1 MYEQNMNESPA
12 ALTGFGVSIM
22 IGIKLGGSAP
32 ALFRRNNMSRR
43 KRRGDGL
50 RKVLIALIVILIA
63 AIGVLLWLCFD
74 LASGPQAPVVTE
86 PIVTQPPATE
96 APATEPTTQPT
107 TAPPEP
113 EHVVS
118 TATILSTGDLL
129 MHGQLITD
137 ARQADGSYDFSY
149 IFPYITEYV
158 TAADYAVANL
168 ETTLAGTAKPYQGN
182 PMFNCP
188 DELVDAA
195 KAAGFDMLLTT
206 SNHSYDSQQAGFER
220 TIRTIREKGL
230 TNLGTMLSADEP
242 KYTVQDINGIRIGMI
257 AYTYEDSQGPGN
269 PPALNYNPM
278 QAGGYDLINCF
289 RHSDPDSL
297 YTHLDTQMELMRA
310 DGAEAIVVY
319 LHWGQEYKLE
329 ANASQKEIARKLCDM
344 GVDVIIGGHPHVVE
358 PIELL
363 ESTVDPNHRT
373 VCLYSMG
380 NAVSNQRLGKISNIS
395 TAHTEDGVLFS
406 ITFSKYSDGTVYLED
421 VDLIPTWV
429 RAIDSNGSTV
439 VRDSGTIRRYE
450 ILPLEDSRRSQ
461 WAELFG
467 IDESTLAQCTDS
479 WQRTMDIVGEGL
491 RQSRDY
497 LSAEKTAREANYL
510 WLAQNAA

>member
-1 MYEQNMNESPA
+1 
-12 ALTGFGVSIM
+12 
-22 IGIKLGGSAP
+22 
-32 ALFRRNNMSRR
+32 MSNR

-50 RKVLIALIVILIA
+50 RNVLIALIVLLILS
-63 AIGVLLWLCFD
+63 IGLLVFLCVK
-74 LASGPQAPVVTE
+74 LATAPQEPQVAQPTQSVTLPTE
-86 PIVTQPPATE
+86 TTQPPTTE
-96 APATEPTTQPT
+96 TPT

-129 MHGQLITD
+129 MHGGLIN
-137 ARQADGSYDFSY
+137 AANQGDGTYDFGY

-195 KAAGFDMLLTT
+195 KNAGFDMLLTA
-206 SNHSYDSQQAGFER
+206 SNHSYDSQQPGFER
-220 TIRTIREKGL
+220 TIRTVREKGL
-230 TNLGTMLSADEP
+230 TNLGTMLSAEEP
-242 KYTVQDINGIRIGMI
+242 KYVVQDINGIKIGMI
-257 AYTYEDSQGPGN
+257 AYTYEDSLGPGN

-278 QAGGYDLINCF
+278 NAGGYDLINCF

-297 YTHLDTQMELMRA
+297 YNHLGPQMELMKA

-329 ANASQKEIARKLCDM
+329 ANASQKEIAQHLCDM

-358 PIELL
+358 PVELL
-363 ESTVDPNHRT
+363 ESATDPSHRT

-380 NAVSNQRLGKISNIS
+380 NAVSNQRQGLLKSIT

-406 ITFSKYSDGTVYLED
+406 VTFSKYSDGTVYLED
-421 VDLIPTWV
+421 VELIPIWV
-429 RAIDSNGSTV
+429 RAVDATGNTV
-439 VRDSGTIRRYE
+439 VRSSATIRRYE
-450 ILPLEDSRRSQ
+450 MLPLDENRRDQ
-461 WAELFG
+461 WAEQFG
-467 IDESTLAQCTDS
+467 IDDSTLIQCQDS
-479 WQRTMDIVGEGL
+479 WQRTMDIVGQGL
-491 RQSRDY
+491 SQSREY
-497 LSAEKTAREANYL
+497 LKAEKLAREANYL

>member
-1 MYEQNMNESPA
+1 
-12 ALTGFGVSIM
+12 
-22 IGIKLGGSAP
+22 
-32 ALFRRNNMSRR
+32 MSKR
-43 KRRGDGL
+43 KRRGSGL
-50 RKVLIALIVILIA
+50 RKLLIVLIVILA
-63 AIGVLLWLCFD
+63 AALGVLVWLCIN
-74 LASGPQAPVVTE
+74 LASAPQQPVPTE
-86 PIVTQPPATE
+86 PIVLPAETVYTE
-96 APATEPTTQPT
+96 PPTTQPPT
-107 TAPPEP
+107 TLPPEP

-137 ARQADGSYDFSY
+137 ARQSDGSYDFSY
-149 IFPYITEYV
+149 IFPYVTEYV
-158 TAADYAVANL
+158 TRADYAVANL

-188 DELVDAA
+188 DALVDAA
-195 KAAGFDMLLTT
+195 KAAGFDMLLTA
-206 SNHSYDSQQAGFER
+206 SNHSYDSQQAGFQR
-220 TIRTIREKGL
+220 TIQTVREKGL
-230 TNLGTMLSADEP
+230 QNLGTMLSADEP
-242 KYTVQDINGIRIGMI
+242 KYAVQNINGINIGMI
-257 AYTYEDSQGPGN
+257 CYTYEDSQGPGN

-278 QAGGYDLINCF
+278 QAGGYDIINCF
-289 RHSDPDSL
+289 RHSDPSSL
-297 YTHLDTQMELMRA
+297 YNHLEAQMELMRA

-329 ANASQKEIARKLCDM
+329 ANASQKEIAQKLCDM

-363 ESTVDPNHRT
+363 ESTVDPNHRM

-380 NAVSNQRLGKISNIS
+380 NAVSNQRLGKISNIP

-429 RAIDSNGSTV
+429 RAIDSNGNTV
-439 VRDSGTIRRYE
+439 VRDSATIRRYE
-450 ILPLEDSRRSQ
+450 ILPLEDARRQ
-461 WAELFG
+461 EWQELFG
-467 IDESTLAQCTDS
+467 IDDSTLAQCTDS
-479 WQRTMDIVGEGL
+479 WQRTMDIIGEGL
-491 RQSRDY
+491 QQSKNY
-497 LSAEKTAREANYL
+497 LSAEKQAREANYL

>member
-1 MYEQNMNESPA
+1 
-12 ALTGFGVSIM
+12 
-22 IGIKLGGSAP
+22 
-32 ALFRRNNMSRR
+32 MSNR

-50 RKVLIALIVILIA
+50 RNVLIALIVLLIFS
-63 AIGVLLWLCFD
+63 IGLLVFLCVK
-74 LASGPQAPVVTE
+74 LATAPQEPQLAQPTQPVTLPTE
-86 PIVTQPPATE
+86 TTQPPT
-96 APATEPTTQPT
+96 TEPPT

-129 MHGQLITD
+129 MHGGLIN
-137 ARQADGSYDFSY
+137 AANQGDGTYDFGY

-195 KAAGFDMLLTT
+195 KNAGFDMLLTA
-206 SNHSYDSQQAGFER
+206 SNHSYDSQQPGFER

-230 TNLGTMLSADEP
+230 ANLGTMLSAEEP
-242 KYTVQDINGIRIGMI
+242 KYVVQDINGIKIGMI
-257 AYTYEDSQGPGN
+257 AYTYEDSLGPGN

-297 YTHLDTQMELMRA
+297 YNHLGPQMELMKA

-329 ANASQKEIARKLCDM
+329 ANASQKEIAQHLCDM

-358 PIELL
+358 PVELL
-363 ESTVDPNHRT
+363 ESATDPSHRT

-380 NAVSNQRLGKISNIS
+380 NAVSNQRQGLLKSIT

-406 ITFSKYSDGTVYLED
+406 VTFSKYSDGTVYLED
-421 VDLIPTWV
+421 VELIPIWV
-429 RAIDSNGSTV
+429 RAVDANGNTV
-439 VRDSGTIRRYE
+439 VRSSATIRRYE
-450 ILPLEDSRRSQ
+450 MLPLDENRRDQ
-461 WAELFG
+461 WAEQFG
-467 IDESTLAQCTDS
+467 IDDSTLIQCQDS
-479 WQRTMDIVGEGL
+479 WQRTMDIVGQGL
-491 RQSRDY
+491 SQSREY
-497 LSAEKTAREANYL
+497 LKAEKVAREANYL

>member
-1 MYEQNMNESPA
+1 
-12 ALTGFGVSIM
+12 
-22 IGIKLGGSAP
+22 
-32 ALFRRNNMSRR
+32 MSNR

-50 RKVLIALIVILIA
+50 RNVLIALIVLLILS
-63 AIGVLLWLCFD
+63 IGLLVFLCVK
-74 LASGPQAPVVTE
+74 LATAPQEPQLALPTQPVTLPTE
-86 PIVTQPPATE
+86 TTQPPT
-96 APATEPTTQPT
+96 TEPPT
-107 TAPPEP
+107 TLPPEP

-129 MHGQLITD
+129 MHGGLIN
-137 ARQADGSYDFSY
+137 AANQGDGTYDFGY

-195 KAAGFDMLLTT
+195 KNAGFDMLLTT
-206 SNHSYDSQQAGFER
+206 SNHSYDSQQPGFER

-230 TNLGTMLSADEP
+230 ANLGTMLSAEEP
-242 KYTVQDINGIRIGMI
+242 KYVVQDINGIKIGMI
-257 AYTYEDSQGPGN
+257 AYTYEDSLGPGN

-297 YTHLDTQMELMRA
+297 YNHLGPQMELMKA

-329 ANASQKEIARKLCDM
+329 ANASQKEIAQHLCDM

-358 PIELL
+358 PVELL
-363 ESTVDPNHRT
+363 ESATDPSHRT

-380 NAVSNQRLGKISNIS
+380 NAVSNQRQGLLKSIT

-406 ITFSKYSDGTVYLED
+406 VTFSKYSDGTVYLED
-421 VDLIPTWV
+421 VELIPIWV
-429 RAIDSNGSTV
+429 RAVDASGNTV
-439 VRDSGTIRRYE
+439 VRSSATIRRYE
-450 ILPLEDSRRSQ
+450 MLPLDENRRDQ
-461 WAELFG
+461 WAEQFG
-467 IDESTLAQCTDS
+467 IDDSTLIQCQDS
-479 WQRTMDIVGEGL
+479 WQRTMDIVGQGL
-491 RQSRDY
+491 SQSREY
-497 LSAEKTAREANYL
+497 LKAEKLAREANYL

>member
-1 MYEQNMNESPA
+1 
-12 ALTGFGVSIM
+12 
-22 IGIKLGGSAP
+22 
-32 ALFRRNNMSRR
+32 MSNR

-50 RKVLIALIVILIA
+50 RNVLIALIVLLILS
-63 AIGVLLWLCFD
+63 IGLLVFLCVK
-74 LASGPQAPVVTE
+74 LATAPQEPQLAQPTQPVTLPTE
-86 PIVTQPPATE
+86 TTQPPT
-96 APATEPTTQPT
+96 TEPPT

-129 MHGQLITD
+129 MHGGLIN
-137 ARQADGSYDFSY
+137 AANQGDGTYDFGY

-195 KAAGFDMLLTT
+195 KNAGFDMLLTT
-206 SNHSYDSQQAGFER
+206 SNHSYDSQQPGFER

-230 TNLGTMLSADEP
+230 ANLGTMLSAEEP
-242 KYTVQDINGIRIGMI
+242 KYVVQDINGIKIGMI
-257 AYTYEDSQGPGN
+257 AYTYEDSLGPGN

-297 YTHLDTQMELMRA
+297 YNHLGPQMELMKA

-329 ANASQKEIARKLCDM
+329 ANASQKEIAQHLCDM

-358 PIELL
+358 PVELL

-380 NAVSNQRLGKISNIS
+380 NAVSNQRQGLLKSIT

-406 ITFSKYSDGTVYLED
+406 VTFSKYSDGTVYLED
-421 VDLIPTWV
+421 VELIPIWV
-429 RAIDSNGSTV
+429 RAVDASGNTV
-439 VRDSGTIRRYE
+439 VRSSATIRRYE
-450 ILPLEDSRRSQ
+450 MLPLDENRRDQ
-461 WAELFG
+461 WAEQFG
-467 IDESTLAQCTDS
+467 IDESTLIQCQDS
-479 WQRTMDIVGEGL
+479 WQRTMDIVGQGL
-491 RQSRDY
+491 SQSQEY
-497 LSAEKTAREANYL
+497 LKAEKVAREANYL

>member
-1 MYEQNMNESPA
+1 
-12 ALTGFGVSIM
+12 
-22 IGIKLGGSAP
+22 
-32 ALFRRNNMSRR
+32 MSNR

-50 RKVLIALIVILIA
+50 RNVLIALIVLLILS
-63 AIGVLLWLCFD
+63 IGLLVFLCVK
-74 LASGPQAPVVTE
+74 LATAPQEPQLAQPTQPVTLPTE
-86 PIVTQPPATE
+86 TTQPPT
-96 APATEPTTQPT
+96 TEPPT

-129 MHGQLITD
+129 MHGGLIN
-137 ARQADGSYDFSY
+137 AANQGDGTYDFGY

-195 KAAGFDMLLTT
+195 KNAGFDMLLTA
-206 SNHSYDSQQAGFER
+206 SNHSYDSQQPGFER
-220 TIRTIREKGL
+220 TIRTVREKGL
-230 TNLGTMLSADEP
+230 TNLGTMLSAEEP
-242 KYTVQDINGIRIGMI
+242 KYVVQDINGIKIGMI
-257 AYTYEDSQGPGN
+257 AYTYEDSLGPGN

-278 QAGGYDLINCF
+278 NAGGYDLINCF

-297 YTHLDTQMELMRA
+297 YNHLGPQMELMKA

-329 ANASQKEIARKLCDM
+329 ANASQKEIAQHLCDM

-358 PIELL
+358 PVELL
-363 ESTVDPNHRT
+363 ESTTDPSHRT

-380 NAVSNQRLGKISNIS
+380 NAVSNQRQGLLKSIT

-406 ITFSKYSDGTVYLED
+406 VTFSKYSDGTVYLED
-421 VDLIPTWV
+421 VELIPIWV
-429 RAIDSNGSTV
+429 RAVDATGNTV
-439 VRDSGTIRRYE
+439 VRSSATIRRYE
-450 ILPLEDSRRSQ
+450 MLPLDENRRDQ
-461 WAELFG
+461 WAEQFG
-467 IDESTLAQCTDS
+467 IDDSTLIQCQDS
-479 WQRTMDIVGEGL
+479 WQRTMDIVGQGL
-491 RQSRDY
+491 SQSREY
-497 LSAEKTAREANYL
+497 LKAEKLAREANYL